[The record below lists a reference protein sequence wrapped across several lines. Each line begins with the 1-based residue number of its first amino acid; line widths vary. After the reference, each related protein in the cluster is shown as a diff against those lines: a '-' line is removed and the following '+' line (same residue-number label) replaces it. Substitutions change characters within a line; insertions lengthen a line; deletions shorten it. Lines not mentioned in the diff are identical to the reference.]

1 MAHWRL
7 WIVSLTALFTVS
19 CSSPKPPAGVNVVA
33 NFSLPRY
40 LGTWYEIARF
50 DNRFERGLERV
61 SATYSLREGGGITV
75 VNRGFDP
82 ASQRWRESIGKGDF
96 TGAPTQGA
104 LKVSFFGPFYGG
116 YNIIALDNDYQ
127 YAVVCGPNRDY
138 LWILSRT
145 PTLSPLIRQALIAAA
160 RRNGFDTDKL
170 IWVNQLTVNG
180 K

>member
-1 MAHWRL
+1 MARWRL
-7 WIVSLTALFTVS
+7 WIASLTALLTVS
-19 CSSPKPPAGVNVVA
+19 CSSPTPPAGVSVVE

-61 SATYSLREGGGITV
+61 SATYSLRAGGGITV

-82 ASQRWRESIGKGDF
+82 ASLRWRESTGKGDF
-96 TGAPTQGA
+96 TGSPTQGA

-127 YAVVCGPNRDY
+127 YALVCGPNRDY

-145 PTLSPLIRQALIAAA
+145 PTLPPLVRQALIAAA
-160 RRNGFDTDKL
+160 QRNGFDTDKL